1 MTSDISRSQTMYK
14 SQHMPMTQL
23 SPYCA
28 PNTINPNNSFNHI
41 FTKFMNGSLNNLN
54 INTDKTTTLLTA
66 NPAKYGTTKQSN
78 IINNKTHKN
87 FWFFTRPKAF
97 NTFTTHKCNDNQNKR
112 MFNIFKALIFFQM
125 RINKT

>member
-54 INTDKTTTLLTA
+54 INTDKTTTLQQTQLNMAQLSNQTLL
-66 NPAKYGTTKQSN
+66 TTKHTKIFGFSLDLKLSTLLQHIN
-78 IINNKTHKN
+78 VTIIKTKECLTFLKHS
-87 FWFFTRPKAF
+87 FFSK
-97 NTFTTHKCNDNQNKR
+97 
-112 MFNIFKALIFFQM
+112 
-125 RINKT
+125 